1 MVDDIRTIYIKLT
14 LLFSKFSKNIC
25 NVYKYT
31 FALTPNTREKRYKEK
46 FYKIYKISNTQNELN
61 LSWWSPTEFALAIY
75 TSVCYV
81 LIVIMMSKRK
91 KNIGTKEQIFFYTSY
106 LYPNH

>member
-1 MVDDIRTIYIKLT
+1 M
-14 LLFSKFSKNIC
+14 
-25 NVYKYT
+25 
-31 FALTPNTREKRYKEK
+31 TPNTREKRYKEK

-91 KNIGTKEQIFFYTSY
+91 KNKMGPKRTNILLHIIFISQSLSY
-106 LYPNH
+106 VNVKCFRSLFFITYVNLC